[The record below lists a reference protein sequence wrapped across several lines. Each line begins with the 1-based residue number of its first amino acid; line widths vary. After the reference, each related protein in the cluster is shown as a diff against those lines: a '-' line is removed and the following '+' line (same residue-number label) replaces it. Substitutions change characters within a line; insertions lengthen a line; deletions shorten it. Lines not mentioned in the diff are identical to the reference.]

1 MQVQKFASPLSGSEP
16 PDMQRLAVAPALLR
30 LRTLSRCKPLF
41 GRSVLRIRGRG
52 RSLGSPSGLHGRRE
66 LRTTLWGQ
74 IEFSLHF
81 FGSNWSLNSSRLYS
95 GFSCHASVFLF
106 GSTGSLHPLASF
118 ISPDGRFPFFLSR
131 AGCRCRFE
139 FLFQLCELL
148 RTFLQASFQTPDF
161 LTKILRLHMGSTLLP
176 PVADTTSAGYRVNDK
191 NLLMSRHI
199 TAPSR
204 SAYTGS
210 VARK

>member
-1 MQVQKFASPLSGSEP
+1 MQS
-16 PDMQRLAVAPALLR
+16 R
-30 LRTLSRCKPLF
+30 LRSRSVVLILYRARC
-41 GRSVLRIRGRG
+41 VLRIRLSS
-52 RSLGSPSGLHGRRE
+52 RSLGRPSGVHRSRE
-66 LRTTLWGQ
+66 LRTTFWGQ

-81 FGSNWSLNSSRLYS
+81 FGSNWSPNSSRLYS

-106 GSTGSLHPLASF
+106 GSARSLHAFANFTSA
-118 ISPDGRFPFFLSR
+118 DGRFPFFLSR

-191 NLLMSRHI
+191 TS
-199 TAPSR
+199 
-204 SAYTGS
+204 
-210 VARK
+210 